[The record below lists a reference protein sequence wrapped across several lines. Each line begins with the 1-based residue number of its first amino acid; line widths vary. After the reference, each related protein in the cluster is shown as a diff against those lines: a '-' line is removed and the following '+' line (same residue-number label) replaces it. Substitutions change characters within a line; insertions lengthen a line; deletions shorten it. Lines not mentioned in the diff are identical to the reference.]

1 MDAVTGK
8 LTHGN
13 SALAP
18 RTFLFGP
25 LCKIVNFNQMDL
37 FQQRRIHRICEDVL
51 MAMVIYDVYL
61 VITYFLR
68 RAFHDKIG
76 IEKYPTFEFL
86 R

>member
-1 MDAVTGK
+1 MATVPWRQERFC
-8 LTHGN
+8 
-13 SALAP
+13 LAHY
-18 RTFLFGP
+18 
-25 LCKIVNFNQMDL
+25 KIVNFNQMDL

-76 IEKYPTFEFL
+76 IKKYPTFEFL